1 MTIRKI
7 FQNSSENST
16 KFNQLTFYN
25 LRWAI
30 LNSITIKVNSIS
42 IMNENISISIRLIIT
57 VYLMNDKRKLS
68 ATNLK
73 L

>member
-7 FQNSSENST
+7 FQNSSEIST

>member
-7 FQNSSENST
+7 FQNSSEIST

-25 LRWAI
+25 LRWVI